1 MKVNTYVQYHGKQIL
16 TADLEKKVKDI
27 WRQKGH
33 TVKEIDSIA
42 LYFKVEE
49 NACYY
54 VVNDTLSGMVP
65 IEG

>member
-1 MKVNTYVQYHGKQIL
+1 MKVNTYVQYHGKEVL
-16 TADLEKKVKDI
+16 TADLEKKVKEV
-27 WRQKGH
+27 WRQNGH
-33 TVKEIDSIA
+33 TVKEIDTIS
-42 LYFKVEE
+42 LYVKVED